1 MCSCCLLLKTF
12 VIECL
17 ANIDCPK
24 DSPTQTMISLSL
36 RKKFILGTALL
47 IMLVGSAFALLV
59 KHELHTR
66 FEDEVMKRGLS
77 VARYIAEA
85 AEIPL
90 ITENKFS
97 LELLVN
103 DYRKLDKDIE
113 YIYVVTPEN
122 KLATHTFGS
131 KVPQRLINES
141 LKSPRNLGQTVI
153 IEAKE
158 GRIYDI
164 STPIQG
170 GSLGS
175 VHIGLYESLIDRNV
189 AGVLMRMLPFA
200 LIILI
205 LGITVAIVFAS
216 AITRPIALLTDAVE
230 HLSKGALNEPITIS
244 SHDEIGHLATV
255 FNSMTDKLRTTTVS
269 REYMEKLID
278 SMNDVLIVISP
289 DGVIQSVNRAYCE
302 LFGEKT
308 DDVVGHR
315 LTEFKEHDAP
325 MCIASAFSQALE
337 HGPIH
342 GVESKCRTAS
352 GEIVPMLYSLAVMKD
367 EDGQPQ
373 AIICAAQNISSL
385 KKIQE
390 ALQQKQAE
398 LEEVNRNLEVIVAS
412 RTAELAIGNE
422 GLRAEVAERQKKT
435 EELRAARDLAE
446 SANRAKSEFLANMS
460 HEMRTPL
467 NSIIGGTEYLDSA
480 VLSEEQQRC
489 LTMIHHAGDSL
500 LVLIN
505 DLIDLS
511 RIEAGQLEI
520 ASRPFNLQQ
529 TLERVI
535 QMVGQDAERLKL
547 KLSLNSA
554 PTMPQVVKGDQI
566 RLQQV
571 LVNLVSNAVKFTEGG
586 GSVSVSASSA
596 PAKNDQ
602 IPVTFVVRDTGIG
615 IDPNKLDMIF
625 DSFSQA
631 DTSITRRFGGSGLGL
646 AISRKLVETMGGTIQ
661 VESVPGVG
669 SSFSFTIPFVSTL
682 AEPEISNKAAIPG
695 TKLIDLQS
703 GSPRL
708 VLLVDDSL
716 ENREL
721 MRRLLRSFPIELH
734 EAGNGQ
740 EALDLVAAHSYDL
753 IFMDIQMP
761 VMDGYTATHMIRRHE
776 EHTGHR
782 RTTIIA
788 LTAHAYESD
797 IQKCLEAGC
806 DDHIAKPF
814 KKQTLL
820 DCLAHHLI
828 PISNQGNLT

>member
-1 MCSCCLLLKTF
+1 
-12 VIECL
+12 
-17 ANIDCPK
+17 
-24 DSPTQTMISLSL
+24 MISLSL

-59 KHELHTR
+59 KHELHSR
-66 FEDEVMKRGLS
+66 FEDEVLKRGLS

-113 YIYVVTPEN
+113 YIYIVTPEN

-131 KVPQRLINES
+131 KVPQQLINES

-189 AGVLMRMLPFA
+189 AGVLMRMLPFV
-200 LIILI
+200 LVILI

-216 AITRPIALLTDAVE
+216 AITRPIALLTNAVE
-230 HLSKGALNEPITIS
+230 HLSKGELNEPITIT
-244 SHDEIGHLATV
+244 SHDEIGQLAEA
-255 FNSMTDKLRTTTVS
+255 FNQMTANLRESTVS
-269 REYMEKLID
+269 REFMEKLVNT
-278 SMNDVLIVISP
+278 MNEVLVVISP
-289 DGVIQSVNRAYCE
+289 EGFVMNVNRAYFE
-302 LFGEKT
+302 LFGAIPSEIIGRHV
-308 DDVVGHR
+308 D
-315 LTEFKEHDAP
+315 EFDLIEAP
-325 MCIASAFSQALE
+325 ARMYAAYEQSLE
-337 HGPIH
+337 GSLVQGI
-342 GVESKCRTAS
+342 
-352 GEIVPMLYSLAVMKD
+352 EISCHSVTREQIPLLLSLAVMRD
-367 EDGQPQ
+367 EDGAPQ

-385 KKIQE
+385 KKIQD

-398 LEEVNRNLEVIVAS
+398 LEEVNRNLEETVAS

-480 VLSEEQQRC
+480 ALSEEQQRC

-520 ASRPFNLQQ
+520 ASRPFNLQH

-535 QMVGQDAERLKL
+535 QMVGQDAERIKL

-571 LVNLVSNAVKFTEGG
+571 LVNLVANAVKFTEEG
-586 GSVSVSASSA
+586 GSVSVTVSSA
-596 PAKNDQ
+596 PTENDQ

-646 AISRKLVETMGGTIQ
+646 AISRKLVEAMGGTIQ

-669 SSFSFTIPFVSTL
+669 SSFSFTIPFFNTL
-682 AEPEISNKAAIPG
+682 AEPEHSNKAAIPG
-695 TKLIDLQS
+695 TKQITAAGPDLQA
-703 GSPRL
+703 GSSRL

-716 ENREL
+716 ENRVL
-721 MRRLLRSFPIELH
+721 MRLLLRSFPIELH

-740 EALDLVAAHSYDL
+740 EALDLFAAHSYDL

-761 VMDGYTATHMIRRHE
+761 VMDGYTATRMIRRHE
-776 EHTGHR
+776 EHSGRR

-797 IQKCLEAGC
+797 VQKCLEAGC

-828 PISNQGNLT
+828 PISNQGI

>member
-1 MCSCCLLLKTF
+1 
-12 VIECL
+12 
-17 ANIDCPK
+17 
-24 DSPTQTMISLSL
+24 MINLSL
-36 RKKFILGTALL
+36 RNKFIFGTALL
-47 IMLVGSAFALLV
+47 ILLVGSALGLLV
-59 KHELHTR
+59 RHELHSR
-66 FEDEVMKRGLS
+66 FEDEVLKRGLS

-97 LELLVN
+97 LDQLVN

-113 YIYVVTPEN
+113 YIFIVLPDNALT
-122 KLATHTFGS
+122 AHSFGS
-131 KVPQRLINES
+131 EIPQQLIKES
-141 LKSPRNLGQTVI
+141 LKAARNSDQTI
-153 IEAKE
+153 TLETSG

-164 STPIQG
+164 SKPIQG

-189 AGVLMRMLPFA
+189 EGVLMRMLPFV
-200 LIILI
+200 LVILI
-205 LGITVAIVFAS
+205 LGIAVAIVFAS
-216 AITRPIALLTDAVE
+216 AITRPIALLTRAVE
-230 HLSKGALNEPITIS
+230 RLSKGELNESISIS
-244 SHDEIGHLATV
+244 SHDEIGHLAAA

-289 DGVIQSVNRAYCE
+289 DGVIQSVNRAFCE
-302 LFGEKT
+302 LFGDQT
-308 DDVVGHR
+308 DAVVGHR
-315 LTEFKEHDAP
+315 LTEFEGP
-325 MCIASAFSQALE
+325 ETSLCLFSAFSQALQQ
-337 HGPIH
+337 GQIH

-367 EDGQPQ
+367 EEGHPQ
-373 AIICAAQNISSL
+373 AVICAAQNISSL
-385 KKIQE
+385 KKIQD

-398 LEEVNRNLEVIVAS
+398 LEEVNRNLEEIVAS

-422 GLRAEVAERQKKT
+422 GLRAEVAERQRKT

-446 SANRAKSEFLANMS
+446 SASRAKSEFLANMS

-480 VLSEEQQRC
+480 ELSEDQQRC

-520 ASRPFNLQQ
+520 VNRPFNLQQ

-535 QMVGQDAERLKL
+535 QMVGHDAERKKL
-547 KLSLNSA
+547 ELSLNCA

-571 LVNLVSNAVKFTEGG
+571 LVNLIANAVKFTEGG
-586 GSVSVSASSA
+586 GSVSVTTSSA
-596 PAKNDQ
+596 PSENNRF
-602 IPVTFVVRDTGIG
+602 PVTFVIRDTGIG

-646 AISRKLVETMGGTIQ
+646 AISRKLVEAMGGTML
-661 VESVPGVG
+661 VESVPEVG
-669 SSFSFTIPFVSTL
+669 SSFSFTVPFFSTL
-682 AEPEISNKAAIPG
+682 DEPERSSKSSGPETRQITTAG
-695 TKLIDLQS
+695 TDLHTD
-703 GSPRL
+703 SPKR

-721 MRRLLRSFPIELH
+721 MRLLLHSFPMELH

-740 EALDLVAAHSYDL
+740 EALDLFTVNRYDL

-761 VMDGYTATHMIRRHE
+761 VMDGFTATRMIRRHE
-776 EHTGHR
+776 EFSGRR

-797 IQKCLEAGC
+797 IEKCLEAGC
-806 DDHIAKPF
+806 DDHVAKPF
-814 KKQTLL
+814 KKRTLL
-820 DCLAHHLI
+820 DCLAQHLI
-828 PISNQGNLT
+828 PVYNTGQIKAAKTETGSTGDAL

>member
-1 MCSCCLLLKTF
+1 MLT
-12 VIECL
+12 
-17 ANIDCPK
+17 P
-24 DSPTQTMISLSL
+24 SL

-47 IMLVGSAFALLV
+47 IVLVGSALGLLV
-59 KHELHTR
+59 GYELHSR
-66 FEDEVMKRGLS
+66 FGDEVLKRGLS

-113 YIYVVTPEN
+113 YIYIVTPDN
-122 KLATHTFGS
+122 KLAVHTFGS
-131 KVPQRLINES
+131 TVPRQLIDEAV
-141 LKSPRNLGQTVI
+141 KAPRPGQTAI

-175 VHIGLYESLIDRNV
+175 VHIGLYEALINRNV
-189 AGVLMRMLPFA
+189 AGVLMRMLPFV
-200 LIILI
+200 LVILV
-205 LGITVAIVFAS
+205 LGIAAATVFAA
-216 AITRPIALLTDAVE
+216 AITRPIALLTEGVKR
-230 HLSKGALNEPITIS
+230 LSMGELNEPISIT
-244 SHDEIGHLATV
+244 SHDEIGQLAEAFNQMTV
-255 FNSMTDKLRTTTVS
+255 NLRESTVS
-269 REYMEKLID
+269 REFMEKLVNT
-278 SMNDVLIVISP
+278 MNEVLVVISP
-289 DGVIQSVNRAYCE
+289 EGFVMNVNRAYFE
-302 LFGEKT
+302 LFGP
-308 DDVVGHR
+308 V
-315 LTEFKEHDAP
+315 
-325 MCIASAFSQALE
+325 SS
-337 HGPIH
+337 
-342 GVESKCRTAS
+342 
-352 GEIVPMLYSLAVMKD
+352 EIVGRHVDDFDQIEAPALMYAAYEQSLEGSRVQGIEISCHSVTGEQIPLLMSLAVMRD
-367 EDGQPQ
+367 EDGAPQ
-373 AIICAAQNISSL
+373 AIICAAQNISSI
-385 KKIQE
+385 KKIQG
-390 ALQQKQAE
+390 ALEQKQDE
-398 LEEVNRNLEVIVAS
+398 LEEVNRNLEGIVAS

-467 NSIIGGTEYLDSA
+467 NSIIGGTEYLDSTA
-480 VLSEEQQRC
+480 LNEDQQRC
-489 LTMIHHAGDSL
+489 LTMICHAGDSL

-511 RIEAGQLEI
+511 RIEAGQLEM
-520 ASRPFNLQQ
+520 SNRPFNLRH

-535 QMVGQDAERLKL
+535 QMVGQDTERKKL
-547 KLSLNSA
+547 KLSLNCS
-554 PTMPQVVKGDQI
+554 PSMPQVVKGDQT

-571 LVNLVSNAVKFTEGG
+571 LLNLVANAVKFTEDD
-586 GSVSVSASSA
+586 GSISVTTLSTQDE
-596 PAKNDQ
+596 NDQ
-602 IPVTFVVRDTGIG
+602 IAVTFVIRDTGIG

-646 AISRKLVETMGGTIQ
+646 AISRKLVEAMGGTMG
-661 VESVPGVG
+661 VESAPGVG
-669 SSFSFTIPFVSTL
+669 SSFSFTVPFLSTS
-682 AEPEISNKAAIPG
+682 AEPDCSSKPAVTETERITTSAP
-695 TKLIDLQS
+695 DVQPC
-703 GSPRL
+703 GSKRL
-708 VLLVDDSL
+708 LLVDDSL

-721 MRRLLRSFPIELH
+721 MRLLLHPFRMEMH

-740 EALDLVAAHSYDL
+740 EALDLFTAHNYDL
-753 IFMDIQMP
+753 ILMDIQMP
-761 VMDGYTATHMIRRHE
+761 VMDGHTATRMIRRHE
-776 EHTGHR
+776 ERSGSR

-814 KKQTLL
+814 KKRTLL
-820 DCLAHHLI
+820 DCLARHL
-828 PISNQGNLT
+828 QET

>member
-1 MCSCCLLLKTF
+1 MLTARWRAPL
-12 VIECL
+12 
-17 ANIDCPK
+17 
-24 DSPTQTMISLSL
+24 TMNSLSL

-47 IMLVGSAFALLV
+47 ILLVGGALGLLV
-59 KHELHTR
+59 RYELQAR
-66 FEDEVMKRGLS
+66 FEEEVLKRGLS

-90 ITENKFS
+90 ITENRFS
-97 LELLVN
+97 LGLLVS

-113 YIYVVTPEN
+113 YIYIATPDGT
-122 KLATHTFGS
+122 LATHTFGTA
-131 KVPQRLINES
+131 VPLQLIEEA
-141 LKSPRNLGQTVI
+141 LKAPRDKSYTAVFEI
-153 IEAKE
+153 KE

-164 STPIQG
+164 STPVQDG
-170 GSLGS
+170 KLGS

-189 AGVLMRMLPFA
+189 AGVLVRMLPFVF
-200 LIILI
+200 IILI
-205 LGITVAIVFAS
+205 LGTAAAIVFAS
-216 AITRPIALLTDAVE
+216 AITRPIKLLTDGVRR
-230 HLSKGALNEPITIS
+230 LSIGGFNEPITIT
-244 SHDEIGHLATV
+244 SHDEIGQLAAA
-255 FNSMTDKLRTTTVS
+255 FNNMTDNLRSTTVS

-289 DGVIQSVNRAYCE
+289 EGVIQSVNRAFCE
-302 LFGEKT
+302 LFGARSDT
-308 DDVVGHR
+308 VVGHI
-315 LTEFKEHDAP
+315 LTDFDEPDALF
-325 MCIASAFSQALE
+325 CLSSGFLHALK

-342 GVESKCRTAS
+342 GIESNCRTAS
-352 GEIVPMLYSLAVMKD
+352 GELVPMLYSLAVMKD
-367 EDGQPQ
+367 DEDQPQ
-373 AIICAAQNISSL
+373 AIICVAQNISSL

-390 ALQQKQAE
+390 VLQKKQAE
-398 LEEVNRNLEVIVAS
+398 LEEVNQNLEEIVSS

-435 EELRAARDLAE
+435 EELREARDLAE

-467 NSIIGGTEYLDSA
+467 NSIIGGTDYLDSTA
-480 VLSEEQQRC
+480 LSEDQQRC

-520 ASRPFNLQQ
+520 ICHPFNLQQ

-535 QMVGQDAERLKL
+535 EMVRQDAELKKL
-547 KLSLNSA
+547 NLSLKIAAS
-554 PTMPQVVKGDQI
+554 MPQVVKGDQI

-571 LVNLVSNAVKFTEGG
+571 LVNLVANAVKFTEGG
-586 GSVSVSASSA
+586 GSVSVTTSSSV
-596 PAKNDQ
+596 PAEDDRVR
-602 IPVTFVVRDTGIG
+602 VTFAIGDTGIG

-646 AISRKLVETMGGTIQ
+646 AISRKLVEAMGGIMQ

-669 SSFSFTIPFVSTL
+669 STFSVTIPFFLSTL
-682 AEPEISNKAAIPG
+682 AEPERSNKTAATQETEHISRG
-695 TKLIDLQS
+695 AEDAQT
-703 GSPRL
+703 GSSRQ
-708 VLLVDDSL
+708 VLLVDDSI

-721 MRRLLRSFPIELH
+721 MRLLLHPFPMELH

-740 EALDLVAAHSYDL
+740 EAVDQFAAHRFDL

-761 VMDGYTATHMIRRHE
+761 VMDGYTATRMIRRQE
-776 EHTGHR
+776 ELTGR
-782 RTTIIA
+782 RKTTIIA

-797 IQKCLEAGC
+797 IKKCLEAGC

-814 KKQTLL
+814 KKGALL
-820 DCLAHHLI
+820 NCLAHHF
-828 PISNQGNLT
+828 PGHF

>member
-1 MCSCCLLLKTF
+1 MTF
-12 VIECL
+12 
-17 ANIDCPK
+17 
-24 DSPTQTMISLSL
+24 LSL

-47 IMLVGSAFALLV
+47 ILFVGSALGLLV
-59 KHELHTR
+59 GYELHSR
-66 FEDEVMKRGLS
+66 FEDEVLKRGLS

-90 ITENKFS
+90 ITENKYS

-113 YIYVVTPEN
+113 YIYIVSPDNT
-122 KLATHTFGS
+122 LATHTFGPTL
-131 KVPQRLINES
+131 PQQLIDDALNANRN
-141 LKSPRNLGQTVI
+141 KSRTVTL
-153 IEAKE
+153 EGKE

-164 STPIQG
+164 SSPIQG

-175 VHIGLYESLIDRNV
+175 VHIGLYEALIDRNV
-189 AGVLMRMLPFA
+189 AGVLMRMLPFVVA
-200 LIILI
+200 ILI
-205 LGITVAIVFAS
+205 LGVTGAIVFAS
-216 AITRPIALLTDAVE
+216 AITRPIALLTNAVE
-230 HLSKGALNEPITIS
+230 HLSKGELNEPIAIT
-244 SHDEIGHLATV
+244 SHDEIGHLATA
-255 FNSMTDKLRTTTVS
+255 FNSMTDKLRMTTVS

-289 DGVIQSVNRAYCE
+289 DGVVQSVNRSYCE
-302 LFGEKT
+302 LFGVQA
-308 DDVVGHR
+308 DAVIG
-315 LTEFKEHDAP
+315 LCLKESDEPDASL
-325 MCIASAFSQALE
+325 CNFSAFSQALQ
-337 HGPIH
+337 HGAIH

-352 GEIVPMLYSLAVMKD
+352 GEIVPMLCSLAVMKND
-367 EDGQPQ
+367 DGQPQ

-385 KKIQE
+385 KKIQD

-398 LEEVNRNLEVIVAS
+398 LEAVNRNLEDIVAS

-467 NSIIGGTEYLDSA
+467 NSIIGGTEYFDSA
-480 VLSEEQQRC
+480 GLGEDQQRC
-489 LTMIHHAGDSL
+489 LTMIRHAGDSL

-520 ASRPFNLQQ
+520 VSRTFNLEQ
-529 TLERVI
+529 TLEQVI
-535 QMVGQDAERLKL
+535 KMVGQDAERKRLN
-547 KLSLNSA
+547 LSLQCDPS
-554 PTMPQVVKGDQI
+554 MPQVVTGDKI

-571 LVNLVSNAVKFTEGG
+571 LVNLVANAVKFTESG
-586 GSVSVSASSA
+586 GSVSVTALSDPTENVLKSV
-596 PAKNDQ
+596 KF
-602 IPVTFVVRDTGIG
+602 IIRDTGIG
-615 IDPNKLDMIF
+615 IDPKKLDVIF

-646 AISRKLVETMGGTIQ
+646 AISRKLVEAMGGSMQ

-669 SSFSFTIPFVSTL
+669 SSFSFTVPFSSTVT
-682 AEPEISNKAAIPG
+682 EPERDKKTAAEETGNITAPGQNVQSSN
-695 TKLIDLQS
+695 S
-703 GSPRL
+703 NR

-716 ENREL
+716 ENLEL
-721 MRRLLRSFPIELH
+721 MRLLLHTLPLELD

-740 EALDLVAAHSYDL
+740 EAVDLFKAHSYDL
-753 IFMDIQMP
+753 ILMDIQMP
-761 VMDGYTATHMIRRHE
+761 VMDGYTATRMIRRYE
-776 EHTGHR
+776 ERTGNR
-782 RTTIIA
+782 RATIIA

-814 KKQTLL
+814 KKLTLL
-820 DCLAHHLI
+820 NCLSLYLHGI
-828 PISNQGNLT
+828 

>member
-1 MCSCCLLLKTF
+1 MTF
-12 VIECL
+12 
-17 ANIDCPK
+17 
-24 DSPTQTMISLSL
+24 LSL
-36 RKKFILGTALL
+36 RKKFILGTAFL
-47 IMLVGSAFALLV
+47 IMLIGGALSLLV
-59 KHELHTR
+59 KHELHSR
-66 FEDEVMKRGLS
+66 FEDEVLKRGLS

-90 ITENKFS
+90 ITENKYS

-103 DYRKLDKDIE
+103 DYRKIDTDIE
-113 YIYVVTPEN
+113 YIFILSPDNT
-122 KLATHTFGS
+122 LTTRTFGS
-131 KVPQRLINES
+131 KIPQHQINEA
-141 LKSPRNLGQTVI
+141 LKAPRIQNRAVT

-158 GRIYDI
+158 GRFYDI

-189 AGVLMRMLPFA
+189 QGVLMRMLPFV
-200 LIILI
+200 LVILI
-205 LGITVAIVFAS
+205 LGTILAVVFAA
-216 AITRPIALLTDAVE
+216 AITRPIALLTEGVRR
-230 HLSKGALNEPITIS
+230 LSKGELNEPITIT
-244 SHDEIGHLATV
+244 SHDEIGQLATA

-289 DGVIQSVNRAYCE
+289 DGVIQSVNRAYYK
-302 LFGEKT
+302 LFGEHADAFLGRNMT
-308 DDVVGHR
+308 D
-315 LTEFKEHDAP
+315 LKESDAP
-325 MCIASAFSQALE
+325 FFTFPAFSQAME
-337 HGPIH
+337 HGPIRDI
-342 GVESKCRTAS
+342 ESNCLAAN
-352 GEIVPMLYSLAVMKD
+352 GEVVTMLYSLAVMQN
-367 EDGQPQ
+367 EVGQPQ

-390 ALQQKQAE
+390 ALQLKQTE
-398 LEEVNRNLEVIVAS
+398 LEEVNRNLEDIVAS

-422 GLRAEVAERQKKT
+422 GLRAEVAERQRKT
-435 EELRAARDLAE
+435 EELRAARDVAE

-480 VLSEEQQRC
+480 GFSDDQQRC
-489 LTMIHHAGDSL
+489 ITMIHHAGDSL

-520 ASRPFNLQQ
+520 ISRPFSLQH

-535 QMVGQDAERLKL
+535 QMVGQDVERKKL
-547 KLSLNSA
+547 KLSLHSA
-554 PTMPQVVKGDQI
+554 PSMPQVVKGDQI

-571 LVNLVSNAVKFTEGG
+571 LVNLIANAVKFTEAG
-586 GSVSVSASSA
+586 GSVSVTTSSA
-596 PAKNDQ
+596 PADKEQ

-615 IDPNKLDMIF
+615 IDPDKLDMIF

-646 AISRKLVETMGGTIQ
+646 AISRKLVEAMGGDMQ

-669 SSFSFTIPFVSTL
+669 SSFRFTLPFSSTSAGPEDINIAA
-682 AEPEISNKAAIPG
+682 AEETEQKIAAG
-695 TKLIDLQS
+695 KDVRQG
-703 GSPRL
+703 GSRS
-708 VLLVDDSL
+708 VLLVDDSF

-721 MRRLLRSFPIELH
+721 MRLLLHSHPLELH

-740 EALDLVAAHSYDL
+740 EALDLFSAHNYDL

-761 VMDGYTATHMIRRHE
+761 VMDGYTATRMIRRNE
-776 EHTGHR
+776 ERSGR
-782 RTTIIA
+782 RRATIIA

-814 KKQTLL
+814 KKRTLL
-820 DCLAHHLI
+820 DCLTHHL
-828 PISNQGNLT
+828 QGI